1 MSEPNHEV
9 FAICAASE
17 IAPGDAK
24 AFSLWRIDDTGATR
38 PFPIVI
44 ARKNAAEF
52 FSYMNVCPHA
62 GVWLNVGE
70 GRFFDPSGTLFQCG
84 RHGAKFEVDSGLC
97 IEGSCKG
104 ASLEPVAVAVIG
116 GDVCVCGIALV
127 EEDFRGHPFDD
138 DDETMEIT
146 ISPD

>member
-1 MSEPNHEV
+1 MSAQNHEV
-9 FAICAASE
+9 FVICGSSE

-24 AFSLWRIDDTGATR
+24 AFSLWRVDDAGATR

-44 ARKNAAEF
+44 ARKNAAEYF
-52 FSYMNVCPHA
+52 GYLNVCPHA
-62 GVWLNVGE
+62 GVWLNVGD
-70 GRFFDPSGTLFQCG
+70 GRFLDPEGAFFQCG
-84 RHGAKFEVDSGLC
+84 RHGARFEIDTGLC
-97 IEGSCKG
+97 VEGSCKG

-116 GDVCVCGIALV
+116 GDVCVCGVALA
-127 EEDFRGHPFDD
+127 EEEFYFFDD